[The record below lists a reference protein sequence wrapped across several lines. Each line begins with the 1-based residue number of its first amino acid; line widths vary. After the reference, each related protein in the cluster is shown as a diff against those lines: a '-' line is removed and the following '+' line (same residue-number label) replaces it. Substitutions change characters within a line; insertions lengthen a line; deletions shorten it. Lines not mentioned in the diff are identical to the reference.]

1 MGCGKTTIGEALAQ
15 RLGMPFLDT
24 DRLIEAESGKTIREI
39 FETKGE
45 AGFRSLERAA
55 VQKAC
60 RLRNTVVA
68 VGGGALLDTRNLS
81 LVRHSG
87 VTIGLTASPEVIL
100 GRTRGDGH
108 RPLVSGGSEEKGLS
122 RIQELLE
129 PRRSSLEGLD
139 CVIDTSSRD
148 VPECLRIALAVLEE
162 KRFPAT
168 YAGAEETVSTAD
180 ARTVRVDPPGSD
192 GYSVLVG
199 EGVLTRCGALLRDLE
214 ASRGFR
220 TNQTLVITNHL
231 LDLLYGSTVRASL
244 TEAGFRTCALGLPDG
259 EASKSLGT
267 AVRAYDY
274 MASKGMGRDT
284 VVLALGGGV
293 VGDLAGFVAATY
305 MRGVPFV
312 QIPTSLLA
320 QVDASVGGKVAVNHP
335 AAKNLIGSFYHPLAV
350 LADTRVLESLP
361 EREYVEGLAEI
372 VKYGIA
378 IDAGFFELL
387 ERNAVALLRR
397 DRAVLSGVVVRCCE
411 IKAAVVERDE
421 KDRGQRAVLNF
432 GHTIGHAVEAESGYG
447 RMRHGEAV
455 SVGMSAAM
463 RIARKMGLMPES
475 DASRGIG
482 LLQKLGLPTETASRL
497 DSLRPFLV
505 LDKKSKGGKMTF
517 VLPTGLGKCTEAT
530 SIEPSRIEEALR
542 SSKSETEEAKGASC
556 EGRPGYRATTDHQDP
571 GDPRAEFEPSGDP

>member
-1 MGCGKTTIGEALAQ
+1 MDRSVILAGPMGCGKTTIGEALAL

-24 DRLIEAESGKTIREI
+24 DRLIEAESGKSIREI

-45 AGFRSLERAA
+45 VGFRSLERAA
-55 VQKAC
+55 VRKAC

-81 LVRHSG
+81 LVKRSG

-100 GRTRGDGH
+100 ERTRGDGN
-108 RPLVSGGSEEKGLS
+108 RPLMSGGSEEKSLSQIQGLF
-122 RIQELLE
+122 E

-148 VPECLRIALAVLEE
+148 VPECLKIALAVLEE
-162 KRFPAT
+162 KRFPVT
-168 YAGAEETVSTAD
+168 YAKSGKTVLTAD
-180 ARTVRVDPPGSD
+180 ARTVRVDLPGSD
-192 GYSVLVG
+192 SYSVLIG
-199 EGVLTRCGALLRDLE
+199 EGVLPRCGALLRDVE

-220 TNQTLVITNHL
+220 TDQVLVITNHL
-231 LDLLYGSTVRASL
+231 LDLLYGHAVQASL
-244 TEAGFRTCALGLPDG
+244 TEAGFRTCTLGLPDG
-259 EASKSLGT
+259 ESRKSLGT
-267 AVRAYDY
+267 AARVYDY
-274 MASKGMGRDT
+274 MASKGMARDT
-284 VVLALGGGV
+284 LVLALGGGV
-293 VGDLAGFVAATY
+293 IGDLAGFVASTY

-335 AAKNLIGSFYHPLAV
+335 AAKNLIGSFYQPLAV

-361 EREYVEGLAEI
+361 EREYVEGLAEV

-378 IDAGFFELL
+378 IDARFFEFL
-387 ERNAVALLRR
+387 EQNAVALLRR
-397 DRAVLSGVVVRCCE
+397 DRAVLSAVVARCCE

-455 SVGMSAAM
+455 SVGMSVAM
-463 RIARKMGLMPES
+463 KMAQKMGLMPES
-475 DASRGIG
+475 DALRGIG
-482 LLQKLGLPTETASRL
+482 LIQKLGLPTETASSL

-505 LDKKSKGGKMTF
+505 LDKKSKGRKMTF
-517 VLPTGLGKCTEAT
+517 VLPTGLGKCTEAI
-530 SIEPSRIEEALR
+530 SIEPSVIEEALL
-542 SSKSETEEAKGASC
+542 A
-556 EGRPGYRATTDHQDP
+556 
-571 GDPRAEFEPSGDP
+571 